1 METVRELILDCI
13 EALLLLGIFEAL
25 YDRKGFIQNNKFKTA
40 LFCILYI
47 FSNYLGTFYVSKV
60 YHTLI
65 VSIFS
70 VLILTLVTK
79 SRILFSSII
88 FFLFIIVVSITESI
102 VEIIEILIFNINLN
116 EIFFN
121 SKYLYI
127 FLVSTKLLQ
136 ILIVFLIIKKNK
148 YFAKFRLFQ
157 DDSILFSN
165 LIIQIGI
172 FSIFIFSINFGIFHI
187 KNTRIYNIII
197 FSIYFLFLIFE
208 LKELKEYHR
217 IVNTEAKY
225 KIQESQI
232 KNMTEIIRIIR
243 QEKHD
248 FANHINVIWGLCLL
262 NKEDTVEKIK
272 NYVSGISDSV
282 HSSFKFIETGN
293 DYLNGLIS
301 IKNNYAAN
309 NNIAFDIF
317 IEEPFSSL
325 KINENELISIVSNL
339 IDNAFES
346 FQIKSDIKNKEISMC
361 TFIEDNKFYIEI
373 GDNGDMIPKNI
384 QDKIFQRGF
393 STKISQSSDHG
404 FGLYITKQ
412 LVEKNNGRIF
422 LESNPESTTFSVE
435 FKMEELDNE

>member
-1 METVRELILDCI
+1 L
-13 EALLLLGIFEAL
+13 
-25 YDRKGFIQNNKFKTA
+25 
-40 LFCILYI
+40 
-47 FSNYLGTFYVSKV
+47 
-60 YHTLI
+60 
-65 VSIFS
+65 
-70 VLILTLVTK
+70 
-79 SRILFSSII
+79 
-88 FFLFIIVVSITESI
+88 FFLS
-102 VEIIEILIFNINLN
+102 L
-116 EIFFN
+116 
-121 SKYLYI
+121 
-127 FLVSTKLLQ
+127 
-136 ILIVFLIIKKNK
+136 KKNK

-172 FSIFIFSINFGIFHI
+172 FSIFIFSINFGIFDI

-197 FSIYFLFLIFE
+197 FSIYFLFLVFE
-208 LKELKEYHR
+208 LKELKEYQK